1 MKPSHLELS
10 RAAAIGAAVLL
21 GLGGVAVTPSAA
33 FASPLDSC
41 SVTAYLPQKSGN
53 TITFSAVAACSG
65 HNAVHQY
72 AISRYRNGQ
81 YQGHK
86 SIRCVDTIA
95 CYGSTTQS
103 DVDGNQEW
111 CTVIEGSSYIQGHGG
126 RSLAAKKCE
135 TNSW

>member
-1 MKPSHLELS
+1 M
-10 RAAAIGAAVLL
+10 AV
-21 GLGGVAVTPSAA
+21 APSAA

-53 TITFSAVAACSG
+53 TITFSAVAACTG
-65 HNAVHQY
+65 HLAVHQY
-72 AISRYRNGQ
+72 AISRYRNGR
-81 YQGHK
+81 YQGNT

-111 CTVIEGSSYIQGHGG
+111 CTVIEGSSYIPGVGG
-126 RSLAAKKCE
+126 RPLAAKKCE

>member
-1 MKPSHLELS
+1 MKPSRAKLS

-21 GLGGVAVTPSAA
+21 GVGGTAVAPAA
-33 FASPLDSC
+33 ALASPLDSC
-41 SVTAYLPQKSGN
+41 SVTAYTPQKSGN
-53 TITFSAVAACSG
+53 TITFSAVAACTG
-65 HNAVHQY
+65 HLAVHQY
-72 AISRYRNGQ
+72 AVLRYRNGER
-81 YQGHK
+81 QGWT
-86 SIRCVDTIA
+86 SIKCVDTIS

-111 CTVIEGSSYIQGHGG
+111 CTVIEGSSYIPGYGG